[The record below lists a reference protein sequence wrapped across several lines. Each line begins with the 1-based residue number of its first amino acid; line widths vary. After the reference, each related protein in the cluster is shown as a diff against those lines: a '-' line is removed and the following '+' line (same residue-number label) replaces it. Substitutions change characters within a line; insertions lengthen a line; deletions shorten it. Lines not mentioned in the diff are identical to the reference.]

1 MQVVLSMDGVQRM
14 NIDALTV
21 IRIVGPCGNPDLK
34 KLHLSESGTHRH
46 VDLAF
51 ASSSEMKRR

>member
-1 MQVVLSMDGVQRM
+1 MDGVQRM
-14 NIDALTV
+14 NIIESLTV

-34 KLHLSESGTHRH
+34 MLHFSESGTYRH

-51 ASSSEMKRR
+51 ASSSEMKR